1 MLTDSE
7 AALAE
12 AVLLHGPITRQS
24 LSSRLGLSAG
34 SLTRLTKPFLV
45 RGLLVELEE
54 APDGLVGRPIKPLDI
69 GRGLPF
75 YAGVKITGDMV
86 HSVATDVRANSL
98 DNYDVTL
105 QGHSPST
112 VVSAVAE
119 AVAKLDVPRI
129 AALGVSLGGSVSN
142 GVVGRAPFLE
152 WQDIPL
158 QDMLEQA
165 LGMPVV
171 LENDLVALAEAERWF
186 GLGKGLPGFV
196 IITIGAGI
204 GYALAANN
212 MVARS
217 HDAGLGPAAH
227 IPLSAAGPR
236 CHEGHIGCAQAM
248 LTDEFIAK
256 AASTA
261 LGCAVDRDEAYALA
275 QDEPAVRA
283 VIEASGQALG
293 RFIALAANLSL
304 QSEVI
309 LAGEGIALFQLV
321 EETVRATILDH
332 RDPLAS
338 AVTLHVDDSGFGA
351 WARGAAV
358 VAIQSSLRRLDLR

>member
-34 SLTRLTKPFLV
+34 SLTRLAKPFLA
-45 RGLLVELEE
+45 RGLFVELEE

-69 GRGLPF
+69 GSGLPF

-86 HSVATDVRANSL
+86 HSVATDVRANAL
-98 DNYDVTL
+98 DNRDVAL
-105 QGHSPST
+105 EGHSPST

-129 AALGVSLGGSVSN
+129 AALGVSLGGSVSH

-165 LGMPVV
+165 LGMPVA

-186 GLGKGLPGFV
+186 GLGQGLPGFA

-204 GYALAANN
+204 GYALVANN

-217 HDAGLGPAAH
+217 YDAGLGLAAH

-236 CHEGHIGCAQAM
+236 CHDGHTGCAQAM

-261 LGCAVDRDEAYALA
+261 LGRAVDWEEALTLA
-275 QDEPAVRA
+275 RHNPAVRA
-283 VIEASGQALG
+283 VMNASGQALG
-293 RFIALAANLSL
+293 RLVALAANLSL
-304 QSEVI
+304 QSDVI
-309 LAGEGIALFQLV
+309 LAGEGIGLLELV
-321 EETVRATILDH
+321 EETVRATIRDH

-338 AVTLHVDDSGFGA
+338 AVNLTVDDSGFAA

-358 VAIQSSLRRLDLR
+358 VAIQASLRRLTLH

>member
-34 SLTRLTKPFLV
+34 SLTRLVKPFLN
-45 RGLLVELEE
+45 RGLFVELQE
-54 APDGLVGRPIKPLDI
+54 ASDGLVGRPIKPLDI
-69 GRGLPF
+69 GRGLPV
-75 YAGVKITGDMV
+75 YAGVKITCDMV
-86 HSVATDVRANSL
+86 HSVATDVRANAL
-98 DNYDVTL
+98 DNHDVTL

-112 VVSAVAE
+112 VVSAVAK
-119 AVAKLDVPRI
+119 AVANLDVPRI
-129 AALGVSLGGSVSN
+129 AALGVSLGGSVSH
-142 GVVGRAPFLE
+142 GVVRRAPFLE
-152 WQDIPL
+152 WEEIPL
-158 QDMLEQA
+158 QNMLEEA
-165 LGMPVV
+165 LGMPVA

-204 GYALAANN
+204 GYALVANN
-212 MVARS
+212 MVVRS

-227 IPLSAAGPR
+227 IQVSPVGPR

-248 LTDEFIAK
+248 LTDEYIAK
-256 AASTA
+256 ATSTA
-261 LGCAVDRDEAYALA
+261 LGRAVDREEALTLA
-275 QDEPAVRA
+275 PHEPAARA

-293 RFIALAANLSL
+293 RLIALATNLSL
-304 QSEVI
+304 QSEVV
-309 LAGEGIALFQLV
+309 LAGEGIALFPLV
-321 EETVRATILDH
+321 EESVRHTILEH

-338 AVTLHVDDSGFGA
+338 VVTLHVDDSGFDA

-358 VAIQSSLRRLDLR
+358 VAIQSSLRRLTLR